1 MHFSAQEE
9 YGLRCLLHLASR
21 GPGMSLTL
29 QEISTAEGISVPY
42 TAKMM
47 RILREGG
54 VVTSVRGQAGGYSL
68 ARPAADIT
76 AGEAMAV
83 LGGRLFE
90 SKFCDDHAGSEDTC
104 THSIDCSIR
113 SLWRAMQSVVDRL
126 LAKTTI
132 QDLIRSEEQMDSFV
146 QDLVVLTGD
155 MKPPGAGAR
164 PTR

>member
-21 GPGMSLTL
+21 GPGKSLTL
-29 QEISTAEGISVPY
+29 QEISRAEGISVPY

-54 VVTSVRGQAGGYSL
+54 VVTSVRGQAGGYRL

-76 AGEAMAV
+76 VSEAMDV

-90 SKFCDDHAGSEDTC
+90 GKFCDDHAGREDTC

-113 SLWRAMQSVVDRL
+113 SLWRTMQSVVDRL

-132 QDLIRSEEQMDSFV
+132 QDLVRSEEHMDSFV
-146 QDLVVLTGD
+146 QDLVVLTGNLN
-155 MKPPGAGAR
+155 PPGAGAPR
-164 PTR
+164 